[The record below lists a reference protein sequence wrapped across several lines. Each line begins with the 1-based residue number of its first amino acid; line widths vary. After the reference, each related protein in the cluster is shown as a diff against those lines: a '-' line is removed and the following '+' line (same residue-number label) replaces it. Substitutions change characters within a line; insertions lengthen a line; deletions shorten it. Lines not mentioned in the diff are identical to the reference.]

1 MKRYIVFS
9 VTFILLI
16 VSLVMMFYVKV
27 NYDMKRYLPKDE
39 NLVLGMDLHDEYF
52 GTSSYTHLLI
62 ENESLHDVLVL
73 KDSLLSINHVSH
85 IDFIDSIYSEVSYG
99 LLLSTLDQSTQDYI
113 NYELSVGMQQGLSFT
128 ESFYRLMASLPAEL
142 TESLRIETLR
152 YQKDGIY
159 KMTLMFDLA
168 SSDASISD
176 VITSLKNTMDEEN
189 IDYILVGGVMSD
201 IFVKDAIEGEVLK
214 ITLFLIPIVLVL
226 LLLMS
231 PSLSDLI
238 VFIVISGVAIIIN
251 LGTNAFFPDISF
263 ITQSMAIA
271 LQLAISLDYMIFIVH
286 RYHKDRINMDKDQAI
301 KTSLKHVSSPVI
313 ASALTT
319 AVSFLA
325 LVVMRF
331 SIGVD
336 IGLVFLK
343 AVMISAVS
351 SLILGPLLMT
361 WLDKWMMKTKHKV
374 FIPKFHAFS
383 LIVYK
388 LRYLLLAVFLLM
400 IIPAYLM
407 QSNNHFIYGES
418 SLVGDEGTTYAK
430 DINFMVDTFGYDEQ
444 LIIITEK
451 DAQKEQALY
460 QALTSRNDLDIT
472 RIQSIVY
479 YQAIIQ
485 DPLMLN
491 MISTNFYQG
500 NYHRI
505 IISLNIPEESEKTEE
520 VILNIKDITNDIGFT
535 EAYFIGSAVAALT
548 LKDVIEDDYI
558 YVTLIALVMI
568 MMVIFITFKN
578 LLLPILL
585 PAVIM
590 TSVFMSMSIPYLLG
604 QSLSFLGYLIVST
617 VLLGATIDY
626 AILFTKRY
634 IELREVHQVHES
646 IKLAIEDSAP
656 SILTSALIFGSAGLS
671 IGFISSVLAIKQIGL
686 QIGIG
691 AMFGMLSVLIL
702 LPQLLFIFDKW
713 MMKSKINK
721 R

>member
-1 MKRYIVFS
+1 MKRYIIMG
-9 VTFILLI
+9 VTFLLVLGSVIL
-16 VSLVMMFYVKV
+16 MFYVKV
-27 NYDMKRYLPKDE
+27 NYDMKRYLPRDE
-39 NLVLGMDLHDEYF
+39 NLVLGMDIHEENF
-52 GTSSYTHLLI
+52 GTSSYAHLI
-62 ENESLHDVLVL
+62 IQDESLSDILDI
-73 KDSLLSINHVSH
+73 KDTLLDIEHIES
-85 IDFIDSIYSEVSYG
+85 IDFMDSVY
-99 LLLSTLDQSTQDYI
+99 
-113 NYELSVGMQQGLSFT
+113 NELSYSLFISNFDQGMQDLMNNQLNTNLMQGYSFT
-128 ESFYRLMASLPAEL
+128 ESFYRVVMSLPEVA
-142 TESLRIETLR
+142 TASFRTETLR
-152 YQKDGIY
+152 YQKDDIY
-159 KMTLMFDLA
+159 KMTIMFDL
-168 SSDASISD
+168 SPSDQAISE
-176 VITSLKNTMDEEN
+176 VITSVEGILNDQY
-189 IDYILVGGVMSD
+189 IDYMLVGGVMSD
-201 IFVKDAIEGEVLK
+201 IFVKDAIEKEVLK

-251 LGTNAFFPDISF
+251 LGTNALFPDISF

-286 RYHKDRINMDKDQAI
+286 RYHKDRVNMDKDHAI

-361 WLDKWMMKTKHKV
+361 WLDKWMLKTKHKV

-383 LIVYK
+383 LVVYK

-485 DPLMLN
+485 DPLMLD
-491 MISTNFYQG
+491 MISSNFYQG
-500 NYHRI
+500 DYHRI
-505 IISLNIPEESEKTEE
+505 IISLNIPEESSKTEE
-520 VILNIKDITNDIGFT
+520 VILKIKDITNDIGFT
-535 EAYFIGSAVAALT
+535 EAYFIGSSVAALT
-548 LKDVIEDDYI
+548 LKDVIEDDYV

-568 MMVIFITFKN
+568 MIVIFITFKN

-590 TSVFMSMSIPYLLG
+590 TSVFLSMSIPYIFG

-626 AILFTKRY
+626 AILFSKRY
-634 IELREVHQVHES
+634 IELREEHQINES

-656 SILTSALIFGSAGLS
+656 SIMTSALIFGSAGLS

-686 QIGIG
+686 QIAIG
-691 AMFGMLSVLIL
+691 AISGMIFVLIL

-713 MMKSKINK
+713 LMKSKVK
-721 R
+721 RI